1 GAEASRDFLE
11 WGEMVTPNQHELAR
25 QFCLLD
31 NFYVE
36 SEQSVEGHFWATA
49 SVTTDYFE
57 RTWAAPWGGHVLA
70 PMPLPPS
77 GLTPLDTPRAGFI
90 RDAPGKPAPDFMVA
104 DNDRATGLLVDA
116 VSKSPYWNDTLILI
130 TEDDPSGAADHVD
143 SHRSFALVV
152 SPWARRKRISHVR
165 ASFPSLAAT

>member
-90 RDAPGKPAPDFMVA
+90 FDALGRARIPYTSYGEFVGASGDLSAHLELSFVDLPTNFLARA
-104 DNDRATGLLVDA
+104 D
-116 VSKSPYWNDTLILI
+116 
-130 TEDDPSGAADHVD
+130 TEKLPV
-143 SHRSFALVV
+143 
-152 SPWARRKRISHVR
+152 
-165 ASFPSLAAT
+165 